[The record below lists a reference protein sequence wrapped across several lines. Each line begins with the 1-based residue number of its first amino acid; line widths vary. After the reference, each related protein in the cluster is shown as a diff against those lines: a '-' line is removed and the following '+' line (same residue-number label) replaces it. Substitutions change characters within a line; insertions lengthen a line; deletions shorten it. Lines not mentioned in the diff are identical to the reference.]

1 MSAYDPKAWQAAY
14 PCGSCAMYV
23 GVTGERRTIVRV
35 GRATK
40 KGVRVQFPPPSGWQ
54 IVHPDDLK
62 PVKR

>member
-1 MSAYDPKAWQAAY
+1 MSTYDPKAWQAAY

-40 KGVRVQFPPPSGWQ
+40 KGVRVQFPAPSGWQ

>member
-40 KGVRVQFPPPSGWQ
+40 KGVLVKFPASSGWQ
-54 IVHPDDLK
+54 IVHPDDLN
-62 PVKR
+62 VKR

>member
-1 MSAYDPKAWQAAY
+1 MSTYDPKAWQAAH

-23 GVTGERRTIVRV
+23 GVTGERRIIVRV

-40 KGVRVQFPPPSGWQ
+40 KGVLVKFPARWQ
-54 IVHPDDLK
+54 VVHPDDLK

>member
-40 KGVRVQFPPPSGWQ
+40 KGVRVKFPAPSGWQ
-54 IVHPDDLK
+54 IVHPDDLT